1 MSSALRTAPAGS
13 PWAGPHL
20 RTTVGV
26 FSLAFLFAFESLAV
40 ATVMPEVARDLDG
53 LSLYALAFAAPMA
66 ASVVALSVAG
76 EWVDRHGTARA
87 LVVGV
92 LVFCLGV
99 VVAGLAPSMEVFLVG
114 RLVHGLGGGVLGV
127 ALYVVVAESYP
138 AVLRPR
144 VFAVMTAAWVL
155 PALVGPLL
163 AGVIADLVGWRWVF
177 LAVPAVALGSWWLVR
192 SAAGAPGESS
202 VMVDRRRLG
211 WAALAATGVSALAVG
226 GQRQLEGWLVLV
238 VGGTVAALVAAG
250 RLLPP
255 GTWRARPGLPAVLVA
270 RGLVGASFAGAE
282 AYLPLLLTTERGLSL
297 SQAGLVLTAAAV
309 AWCLGAQAAARVP
322 ALGDE
327 LLRVRLG
334 TSLVAVAVAT
344 TATVGLG
351 GVPLVLPVVAW
362 AVAGFGIGMA
372 FSTLAVLALATADDG
387 EAGRVSSSLQLND
400 ALVQAFAMAVGAV
413 VFAAFVGSSPVVGAT
428 LLVLASGAVAAAAV
442 PLRLR

>member
-99 VVAGLAPSMEVFLVG
+99 VVAGLAPSMEVFLAG

-202 VMVDRRRLG
+202 VVVDRRRLG

-255 GTWRARPGLPAVLVA
+255 GTCRARPGLPAVLVA

-322 ALGDE
+322 ALADE

-334 TSLVAVAVAT
+334 TTLVAVAVAT

>member
-92 LVFCLGV
+92 LVFCVGV
-99 VVAGLAPSMEVFLVG
+99 VVAGLAPSMEGFLAG

-192 SAAGAPGESS
+192 SAAGAPGASS

-226 GQRQLEGWLVLV
+226 GQRQLEGWPVLV

-270 RGLVGASFAGAE
+270 RGLVGASFAGAA

-322 ALGDE
+322 ALADE

-334 TSLVAVAVAT
+334 TTLVALAVAT

>member
-1 MSSALRTAPAGS
+1 M
-13 PWAGPHL
+13 

-92 LVFCLGV
+92 LVFCVGV
-99 VVAGLAPSMEVFLVG
+99 VVAGLAPSMEGFLAG

-192 SAAGAPGESS
+192 SAAGAPGASS

-226 GQRQLEGWLVLV
+226 GQRQLEGWPVLV

-270 RGLVGASFAGAE
+270 RGLVGASFAGAA

-322 ALGDE
+322 ALADE

-334 TSLVAVAVAT
+334 TTLVALAVAT

>member
-1 MSSALRTAPAGS
+1 MSSALRTAPSGS